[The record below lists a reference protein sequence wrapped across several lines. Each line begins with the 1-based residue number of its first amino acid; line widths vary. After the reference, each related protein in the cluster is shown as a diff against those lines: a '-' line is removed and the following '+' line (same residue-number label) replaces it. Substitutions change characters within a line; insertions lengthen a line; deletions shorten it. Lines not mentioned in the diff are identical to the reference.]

1 MEAIKSPFFVRIF
14 QYNKKIKIMKEE
26 IQLVIE
32 ILNILEID
40 GETMQHVIENTGM
53 QDQMLRQLIMSAPI
67 DQVQELITEKIN
79 LTKY

>member
-1 MEAIKSPFFVRIF
+1 MEHLAK
-14 QYNKKIKIMKEE
+14 
-26 IQLVIE
+26 IQLVTE
-32 ILNILEID
+32 VLNILEID

-79 LTKY
+79 LSKY

>member
-1 MEAIKSPFFVRIF
+1 
-14 QYNKKIKIMKEE
+14 MKHLAK
-26 IQLVIE
+26 IQLVTE
-32 ILNILEID
+32 VLNSLEID

-79 LTKY
+79 LAKD

>member
-26 IQLVIE
+26 IQLVTE

>member
-1 MEAIKSPFFVRIF
+1 
-14 QYNKKIKIMKEE
+14 MKHLAK
-26 IQLVIE
+26 IQLVTE
-32 ILNILEID
+32 VLNSLEID

-67 DQVQELITEKIN
+67 DQVQELITDKIN